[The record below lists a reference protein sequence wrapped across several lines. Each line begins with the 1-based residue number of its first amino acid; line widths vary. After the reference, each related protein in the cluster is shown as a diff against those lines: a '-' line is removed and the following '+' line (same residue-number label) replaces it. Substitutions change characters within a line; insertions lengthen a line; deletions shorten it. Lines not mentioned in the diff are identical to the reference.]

1 MSEAPR
7 DAPVPRDGGTD
18 PRVEEMREAL
28 RDVIDP
34 ELGYNVVDLGLIYSI
49 QVEGGRC
56 EIIMT
61 MTTPGCP
68 AAGYIEG
75 GVRERARQVEGID
88 EVDVAVVWMPPWEPS
103 MMSDEAKR
111 YFGFL

>member
-1 MSEAPR
+1 M
-7 DAPVPRDGGTD
+7 
-18 PRVEEMREAL
+18 EEPSLEDEVREAL

-34 ELGYNVVDLGLIYSI
+34 ELGYNVVDLGLVYGIH
-49 QVEGGRC
+49 VEDGRA
-56 EIIMT
+56 EIVMT

-75 GVRERARQVEGID
+75 GVRERASQVPGIR
-88 EVDVAVVWMPPWEPS
+88 EVDVAVVWVPPWDPS

-111 YFGFL
+111 FFGFL